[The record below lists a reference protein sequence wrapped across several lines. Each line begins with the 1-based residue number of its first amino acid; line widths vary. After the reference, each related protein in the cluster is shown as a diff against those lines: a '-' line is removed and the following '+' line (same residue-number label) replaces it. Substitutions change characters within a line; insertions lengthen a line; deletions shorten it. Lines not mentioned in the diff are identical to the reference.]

1 MCNRWL
7 DAHQSP
13 VDVTSQWVMPEIETE
28 RLRHRMLRM
37 DDLSDLMSIVGDSEV
52 MTHLGVEGG
61 VPLSREEAE
70 DALTKMIAFWDQR
83 GFGRWAVLDKS
94 SARMVGLC
102 GLRLLEDTPE
112 LFYAFAKDYW
122 GLGLATESARA
133 CLRYG
138 FEELGFDRIVAAS
151 RHANA
156 TSIRVMEKIGMR
168 YEKDINYQGVSA
180 VCYAVTRDAFPLDES
195 TYLVTRD

>member
-1 MCNRWL
+1 
-7 DAHQSP
+7 
-13 VDVTSQWVMPEIETE
+13 MPEIETD
-28 RLRHRMLRM
+28 RLRHRKLRM
-37 DDLSDLMSIVGDSEV
+37 EDLSDLMTIVGDSEV
-52 MTHLGVEGG
+52 MKYLGVEGG
-61 VPLSREEAE
+61 TPLSLEEGE
-70 DALTKMIAFWDQR
+70 DTLKKMIAFWDQR
-83 GFGRWAVLDKS
+83 GFGRWAVLDKAS
-94 SARMVGLC
+94 SRMIGLC

-122 GLGLATESARA
+122 GQGIATESARA

-156 TSIRVMEKIGMR
+156 ASLQVLKKIGMR
-168 YEKDINYQGVSA
+168 YEKHINYQGVNA
-180 VCYAVTRDAFPLDES
+180 VCYSATRETFEVDDS